1 MEIKNIRIQGIRE
14 IEIGGRGG
22 FNLNWNLYDDYP
34 ESFDRRYAHAQTS
47 LPHANAQMEEAKGD
61 DKMIDEFVEEG
72 FPDKF
77 KTRSY
82 KIPDINKKELRS
94 YEAAHD
100 PLPNQTFENL
110 RSAVTEFEVWCND
123 GYDWLVQSKNSDK
136 WVSSGECISA
146 G

>member
-34 ESFDRRYAHAQTS
+34 KSFDRRYAHAQTS
-47 LPHANAQMEEAKGD
+47 LPHANAQMEEANGD
-61 DKMIDEFVEEG
+61 DTIDEFVEEG
-72 FPDKF
+72 FPEIIYPAQDN
-77 KTRSY
+77 REV
-82 KIPDINKKELRS
+82 NKKELRS